1 VVYSSLHAQNAVL
14 NELLHQESDLPVMSY
29 LPNKVFM
36 ATLRMGREYLAG
48 NVSFSPRKRIAHTR
62 EDAMV
67 EPTIAITDHQVC
79 TVPRSTGHL
88 LRIIPVL
95 WRSLVC
101 GDGEPDLIWA
111 NPGASTPL
119 RVHSFATILH
129 LVGATSLYMSKNG
142 VTQVDGTNKWN
153 VVALGRVLA
162 LLFDERH
169 LFGDQSVE
177 KFDEK
182 HWLNLAEKS
191 AASNSPPV
199 KKTQKKRPTHVRNI
213 FELGNDIRPSIA
225 SSSIVSNFP
234 SNAGDL
240 VTLPKREEP
249 EKDTLLASFEI
260 DMRGSDDSD
269 DPSSPT
275 PDIKVDTKPDFLGN
289 LRAANSTFDDDVDK
303 PSLRKSSGN
312 AAAKNFL
319 NAFGGISPGNRQRF
333 MTAPSATLST
343 ILEGGDDSST
353 NFPDFTESP
362 KPPTDAIHD
371 SIDDE
376 IVTSNPTRQTNI
388 VNDSIDDE
396 IFANFPARPTRK
408 MRIPRVKDKGGS
420 LNLDVEKKLS
430 GHGGKPATT
439 PKVPTSS
446 DEIEELGEGFLVTLG
461 ASLGLRY
468 DFLERVRM
476 FHNESATRT
485 HIFIIYSYSAYSPDH
500 NGEEKRVGSTHHRS
514 MTRGRSSIDWTLLGV
529 DEKTSASQTSGQDD
543 FSISSE
549 CATDES
555 DEHMSTLKSEESA
568 CVKLPS
574 FVDRLVI
581 IGDSSPINARWFP
594 YTYEVII
601 MQWAAILVEQRKVG
615 EKKSASK
622 SASDRSAGHATHSHL
637 GHPNEN
643 LSHAALRSI
652 GVAVAGAPMLFEVIK
667 KSLGFRVK
675 SLFNRILS
683 KSERRNT
690 PPLVALDDTL
700 MMNLVQVIS
709 MVTDACI
716 DSRNFDSWELR
727 QMSIDVNDAIVRFL
741 RDMFSFLAPTCVHR
755 LMLAYLSRFVTKEGK
770 HSTDRDSLIG
780 LRCSWEITKLRLN
793 AVTALIRFPDFI
805 KVNGPQMLNWSN
817 WWTNSSSRANA
828 KFFDNILERYQHFR
842 LPDFVTNDAGGRKD
856 YLVASM
862 RPHWLAEIVVDICL
876 LGTEHAEQY
885 IHHRSASLLHELFW
899 ACSQESILY
908 GISAPVGAMFSTY
921 LEKLVSHASYLS
933 NFAPK
938 SQLRK
943 DVLNAGVFVLQS
955 APLNL
960 QRALWRKLCFR
971 LPGKGLNRK
980 YGIVTDHFGYDSGDE
995 SPEYLNGQN
1004 ESRDEPD
1011 ILGMISLLNL
1021 SLRTIEYE
1029 GCDENLDTESSGDGR
1044 NSLDVWRKE
1053 FLLSRPPVD
1062 GRRSRF
1068 QESSVTEDE
1077 GSTST
1082 SRKWQ
1087 AHDGSMVIVN
1097 AAHQIVREMYTLL
1110 NKSPSGKALLNPAV
1124 RGYRRSD
1131 HAEGPISR
1139 EAEESSENLSL
1150 SRADTVLFIRA
1161 ITSLY
1166 LHALS
1171 LRESDIVVAKSFMFS
1186 AEVIKIFGIKLFL
1199 EGVGET
1205 HQHWMRVISLHCGA
1219 RRAQVR
1225 IEATDLLELVLRS
1238 TWECYGSFFRIRLPL
1253 LAVQTEVMERIVATA
1268 AARYYRDQR
1277 RSGTKHFETFTNVGA
1292 EASLVPLWRTLD
1304 RIQKQP
1310 ASQNVAFRGA
1320 LIRIAGKL
1328 KVCCGYCIRPDRTSG
1343 ISEHHSLG
1351 R

>member
-1 VVYSSLHAQNAVL
+1 
-14 NELLHQESDLPVMSY
+14 M
-29 LPNKVFM
+29 F
-36 ATLRMGREYLAG
+36 RG
-48 NVSFSPRKRIAHTR
+48 NVRCL
-62 EDAMV
+62 
-67 EPTIAITDHQVC
+67 ITY
-79 TVPRSTGHL
+79 
-88 LRIIPVL
+88 
-95 WRSLVC
+95 
-101 GDGEPDLIWA
+101 E
-111 NPGASTPL
+111 
-119 RVHSFATILH
+119 F
-129 LVGATSLYMSKNG
+129 
-142 VTQVDGTNKWN
+142 
-153 VVALGRVLA
+153 
-162 LLFDERH
+162 
-169 LFGDQSVE
+169 
-177 KFDEK
+177 
-182 HWLNLAEKS
+182 
-191 AASNSPPV
+191 
-199 KKTQKKRPTHVRNI
+199 
-213 FELGNDIRPSIA
+213 
-225 SSSIVSNFP
+225 
-234 SNAGDL
+234 
-240 VTLPKREEP
+240 
-249 EKDTLLASFEI
+249 
-260 DMRGSDDSD
+260 
-269 DPSSPT
+269 
-275 PDIKVDTKPDFLGN
+275 
-289 LRAANSTFDDDVDK
+289 
-303 PSLRKSSGN
+303 
-312 AAAKNFL
+312 
-319 NAFGGISPGNRQRF
+319 
-333 MTAPSATLST
+333 ATLSH
-343 ILEGGDDSST
+343 
-353 NFPDFTESP
+353 F
-362 KPPTDAIHD
+362 
-371 SIDDE
+371 
-376 IVTSNPTRQTNI
+376 
-388 VNDSIDDE
+388 
-396 IFANFPARPTRK
+396 
-408 MRIPRVKDKGGS
+408 
-420 LNLDVEKKLS
+420 
-430 GHGGKPATT
+430 
-439 PKVPTSS
+439 
-446 DEIEELGEGFLVTLG
+446 FL
-461 ASLGLRY
+461 
-468 DFLERVRM
+468 
-476 FHNESATRT
+476 
-485 HIFIIYSYSAYSPDH
+485 YSAQSVSTHEH
-500 NGEEKRVGSTHHRS
+500 NGEEKRVGSSHHRRI
-514 MTRGRSSIDWTLLGV
+514 TRGRSSIDWSLLPGQ
-529 DEKTSASQTSGQDD
+529 DEKTSASQSSGQDD
-543 FSISSE
+543 NTISSE

-555 DEHMSTLKSEESA
+555 DENMSTLKSEEAAS
-568 CVKLPS
+568 VKLPS

-581 IGDSSPINARWFP
+581 IGDSSPFNARWFP

-601 MQWAAILVEQRKVG
+601 MQWAAILMEQRKVG

-622 SASDRSAGHATHSHL
+622 SASDRSSRHAPHSP
-637 GHPNEN
+637 GGPNES

-683 KSERRNT
+683 KSEWRNT
-690 PPLVALDDTL
+690 PPLVALDDAL
-700 MMNLVQVIS
+700 LINLVQVIS

-805 KVNGPQMLNWSN
+805 KVSGPQMLNWSN
-817 WWTNSSSRANA
+817 WWTNSGSRANA

-842 LPDFVTNDAGGRKD
+842 LPDFVTSDAGVRKD
-856 YLVASM
+856 VLVASM

-943 DVLNAGVFVLQS
+943 DVLIAAVFVLQS
-955 APLNL
+955 APPNL
-960 QRALWRKLCFR
+960 LRALWRKFCFR

-980 YGIVTDHFGYDSGDE
+980 FGVVSDHFGYDSGDE
-995 SPEYLNGQN
+995 NAEDLNGQN

-1021 SLRTIEYE
+1021 ALRTIEYE
-1029 GCDENLDTESSGDGR
+1029 GSDENLDTESSGDGR
-1044 NSLDVWRKE
+1044 NSIEVWRKE
-1053 FLLSRPPVD
+1053 FLLSRPAAD

-1068 QESSVTEDE
+1068 QDSSVTEDE
-1077 GSTST
+1077 GSTSI

-1087 AHDGSMVIVN
+1087 AHDGSMVVVN

-1131 HAEGPISR
+1131 YADGPISR
-1139 EAEESSENLSL
+1139 EAEESAENLSL

-1161 ITSLY
+1161 IASLY

-1171 LRESDIVVAKSFMFS
+1171 LRESDIVVAKSFLFS

-1277 RSGTKHFETFTNVGA
+1277 RLGIKNFETFTNVGA

-1328 KVCCGYCIRPDRTSG
+1328 KVCSGYCICRDRRDTRVSFA
-1343 ISEHHSLG
+1343 
-1351 R
+1351 